1 MSYYEK
7 HRKSMLEKQKK
18 LNAQRQNEI
27 KVYLKS
33 YYSKNKS
40 KLKSRQKKY
49 YVQNKDY
56 YREYM
61 RNYHKRLNKKWA
73 LGTEWRWTTRSQ
85 APNIIH

>member
-1 MSYYEK
+1 
-7 HRKSMLEKQKK
+7 MLEKQKK

-27 KVYLKS
+27 KVYLKG

-61 RNYHKRLNKKWA
+61 RNYHKRLNKK
-73 LGTEWRWTTRSQ
+73 
-85 APNIIH
+85 